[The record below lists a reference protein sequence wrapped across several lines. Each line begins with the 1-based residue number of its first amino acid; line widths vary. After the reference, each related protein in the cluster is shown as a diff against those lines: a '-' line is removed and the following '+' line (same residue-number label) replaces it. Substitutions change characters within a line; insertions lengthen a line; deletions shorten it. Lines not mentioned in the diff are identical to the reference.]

1 MPKEALMEKI
11 TKQQYL
17 NLIDG
22 AEVLEK
28 DGHGLKVLDT
38 KKGEMIKLFR
48 RKRFFS
54 TALFSPYAVRF
65 VNNAKRLQSLGIP
78 TIIIN
83 RLLWCADIKRH
94 IVIYQRLAGE
104 LLRDVLSE
112 NTDASNKAFLK
123 FAEFIAQLH
132 QSGVY
137 FRSAHLR
144 NILVQPNGELALID
158 ISDMQIKAKPLSLA
172 LRQRNFEHILRY
184 QEDKDLMSHQLEAF
198 LSAYTNASKL
208 SPKQL
213 VSLRQKIESILG

>member
-1 MPKEALMEKI
+1 MEKI

-28 DGHGLKVLDT
+28 DGYGLKVLDT

-48 RKRFFS
+48 RKRLFS
-54 TALFSPYAVRF
+54 TALFNPYAVRF
-65 VNNAKRLQSLGIP
+65 VNNAKQLRALSIP

-94 IVIYQRLAGE
+94 IVIYQRLDGE

-112 NTDASNKAFLK
+112 KTSDNNKTFQK

-137 FRSAHLR
+137 FRSAHWR

-158 ISDMQIKAKPLSLA
+158 ISDMQINTKPLSLA
-172 LRQRNFEHILRY
+172 LRKRNFEHILRY
-184 QEDKDLMSHQLEAF
+184 QEDKDLMSSQLEDF
-198 LSAYTNASKL
+198 LSTYANVSEL

>member
-1 MPKEALMEKI
+1 MEKI

-28 DGHGLKVLDT
+28 DGFGLKVLDT

-48 RKRFFS
+48 RKRLFS
-54 TALFSPYAVRF
+54 TALFNPYAVRF
-65 VNNAKRLQSLGIP
+65 VKNAQQLKALGIP
-78 TIIIN
+78 TVTIN

-94 IVIYQRLAGE
+94 VVIYQRLEGE
-104 LLRDVLSE
+104 LLRDVLSDAVDKTN
-112 NTDASNKAFLK
+112 NTFHK
-123 FAEFIAQLH
+123 FATFIAQLH

-137 FRSAHLR
+137 FRSAHWR

-184 QEDKDLMSHQLEAF
+184 QEDKNLIKPQLEDFMSTYAK
-198 LSAYTNASKL
+198 TSKL
-208 SPKQL
+208 LPKQL
-213 VSLRQKIESILG
+213 TQLRQTIESILQ